1 MVKNSTILLL
11 FMTAIIVQTNA
22 QKRTDNFL
30 KDMFSINN
38 FNINSTFKEVSKES
52 GEDLRPFYKEDYKNI
67 YHLINHT
74 VNLPGFKFIDRVT
87 IDTLDLTFED
97 DELHDVDLIVRGH
110 LSDGVFDKTRKLLDE
125 KYGKSIGSQASHSN
139 YKKYTWNLGA
149 KQCSLDPSWNKGF
162 IIRYGSK
169 VSRKRNDWVY
179 KDRKGKGNGTLQP
192 NLSYF
197 EKLLNSD
204 LTLSALEK
212 NLPQWET
219 TGLENHILYQFD
231 FKKRVDNSPHFSII
245 YKLNDYDLKVET
257 IDTTANIIS
266 ELGIRKTKDI
276 NIVAAFK
283 KDLEKQNYAI
293 RYSSGDAIFYKK
305 EYISVFLSKDNSIID
320 ISNFKN
326 LLP

>member
-97 DELHDVDLIVRGH
+97 NQLHDVDLIVRNH
-110 LSDGVFDKTRKLLDE
+110 LSDGVFEKTRKLLDD
-125 KYGKSIGSQASHSN
+125 KYGKSTISLAKHSN
-139 YKKYTWNLGA
+139 YKKYTWNLGS
-149 KQCSLDPSWNKGF
+149 KECSLDPSWNKGF
-162 IIRYGSK
+162 IIRYGDK
-169 VSRKRNDWVY
+169 FSRKRNDWIY
-179 KDRKGKGNGTLQP
+179 RDRKGNGNGTIQP
-192 NLSYF
+192 DLLYF
-197 EKLLNSD
+197 EKLLNSN

-212 NLPQWET
+212 DLPHWET
-219 TGLENHILYQFD
+219 TGLENHIEYEFD
-231 FKKRVDNSPHFSII
+231 FKKRVDNSPHFSIT
-245 YKLNDYDLKVET
+245 YNLNDYDLLAKT
-257 IDTTANIIS
+257 IDTTSNVIS
-266 ELGIRKTKDI
+266 ELGITKIKDVK
-276 NIVAAFK
+276 IVIALK
-283 KDLEKQNYAI
+283 KDLEKQNYVI
-293 RYSSGDAIFYKK
+293 RYSSDNAVFYKK